1 MQTNL
6 VWVDVEHKSLVDL
19 AAHPDS
25 VLFMA
30 TDKDNGRAVDGVTL
44 PFDVKN
50 DLAAADVDHLVIARV
65 GVDV

>member
-1 MQTNL
+1 MQTDL

-19 AAHPDS
+19 AARSDG

-30 TDKDNGRAVDGVTL
+30 TDKDDGWAIDDVAV
-44 PFDVKN
+44 PFNIKD